1 MKVVPGESQRRAEQ
15 RSGAGTPRDLL
26 ADSTKNSGECA
37 RLGEGPEERGLQE
50 TGRWSAACPTCQ
62 GWGPGHTPLHILSR
76 SNRLGLLLAWGQGR
90 EGEELSPELPDPGS
104 SPRADSVELVLA
116 VVGGA
121 PTGARRWGQLYPSC
135 TITQGEGH
143 KVHKVTCR
151 HARLILPYRC
161 MWP

>member
-1 MKVVPGESQRRAEQ
+1 MPGWVRGLRREGYRRLGDGVLPALPAKV
-15 RSGAGTPRDLL
+15 GALGTP
-26 ADSTKNSGECA
+26 
-37 RLGEGPEERGLQE
+37 PF
-50 TGRWSAACPTCQ
+50 
-62 GWGPGHTPLHILSR
+62 IFLSR